1 MRQPFFSNIV
11 NEEKVVI
18 APEQG
23 KTPVTISSDD
33 VCAEHA
39 FLYFLPKG
47 KFGCNAPRDITISS
61 DGYFDQNQIKII
73 YIYYRF
79 TRKCHSQ
86 TTPSSEWKQPGP
98 GNLFSTAC

>member
-11 NEEKVVI
+11 NEDKVVI

-33 VCAEHA
+33 VCAEYA
-39 FLYFLPKG
+39 FLYFLRKG
-47 KFGCNAPRDITISS
+47 KFGFTALRDITISS
-61 DGYFDQNQIKII
+61 IHIYIYI
-73 YIYYRF
+73 YIYYKF

-86 TTPSSEWKQPGP
+86 TTPSSEWTQTGP

>member
-39 FLYFLPKG
+39 FLYFLRKG
-47 KFGCNAPRDITISS
+47 KFGYTALRDITISS
-61 DGYFDQNQIKII
+61 I
-73 YIYYRF
+73 YIYYKF

-86 TTPSSEWKQPGP
+86 TTPSSEWKQTRP

>member
-39 FLYFLPKG
+39 FLYFLRKG
-47 KFGCNAPRDITISS
+47 KFGYTALRDITISS
-61 DGYFDQNQIKII
+61 I
-73 YIYYRF
+73 YIYIYIYI
-79 TRKCHSQ
+79 TNLL
-86 TTPSSEWKQPGP
+86 
-98 GNLFSTAC
+98 GNVIVRLPHPRSGNKLGQEKPF